1 MSSCCLSLADCR
13 MIMNLSIDCRMYYA
27 SGIGTY
33 LRNIVPLIISLRPD
47 ISYYLIGDK
56 RLLGGFSWANSK
68 NVVLINCKAPI
79 YSIVEQYEL
88 FRKIPRCDVY
98 FSPHYNVPL
107 LYRGKLVTTIHDIF
121 HLADEN
127 NRKTRMRTVY
137 ARGMLSA
144 ALRKSKIVMTDS
156 QFTLNEMRKYKL
168 PGLDK
173 VRVIH
178 LGFGLENTGC
188 HSSRKPP
195 GNGYLLYVGNVK
207 PHKNLRRLVDAYKL
221 LHDENRINVPLKIVG
236 EAERFITGMPELK
249 EEIAGSPWG
258 RWIEFT
264 GWIDDG
270 MLKDCYRQ
278 ATALVQPSLYEGFGL
293 PPLEAMACGCPC
305 VVSNAASLPEVCGA
319 AALYCN
325 PYDVND
331 IADKIYK
338 VINDANLRLQLIE
351 RGYERVKLFSW
362 EKTARAFL
370 KVIDEVSQL

>member
-1 MSSCCLSLADCR
+1 MRRITIDMR
-13 MIMNLSIDCRMYYA
+13 MLGA

-33 LRNIVPLIISLRPD
+33 LRNLIPRVTSMGLD
-47 ISYYLIGDK
+47 ITYYLLGDTEGLD
-56 RLLGGFSWANSK
+56 RMEGLNGEHIHCIDCQTS
-68 NVVLINCKAPI
+68 I
-79 YSIVEQYEL
+79 YSVSEQL
-88 FRKIPRCDVY
+88 SLVRKIPRCDVY

-137 ARGMLSA
+137 ARAMLSA

-188 HSSRKPP
+188 HSSQKPP
-195 GNGYLLYVGNVK
+195 GNGHLLYVGNVK
-207 PHKNLRRLVDAYKL
+207 PHKNLRRLIDAYKL
-221 LHDENRINVPLKIVG
+221 LHDENRVNIPLKIVG

-249 EEIAGSPWG
+249 EEIANSPWS

-264 GWIDDG
+264 GWIDDR

-305 VVSNAASLPEVCGA
+305 VVSNAASLPEVCGD

-370 KVIDEVSQL
+370 NVIDEVSQS

>member
-1 MSSCCLSLADCR
+1 MRRITIDMR
-13 MIMNLSIDCRMYYA
+13 MLGA

-33 LRNIVPLIISLRPD
+33 LRNLIPLVTSMGSD
-47 ISYYLIGDK
+47 ITYYLLGDTEGLD
-56 RLLGGFSWANSK
+56 RMEGLNGEHIHCIDCRTS
-68 NVVLINCKAPI
+68 I
-79 YSIVEQYEL
+79 YSVSEQL
-88 FRKIPRCDVY
+88 SLVRKIPRCDVY

-249 EEIAGSPWG
+249 EEIASSPWG

-305 VVSNAASLPEVCGA
+305 VVSNAASLPEVCGD

-370 KVIDEVSQL
+370 NVIDEVSQL

>member
-1 MSSCCLSLADCR
+1 MFSSEITVDAR
-13 MIMNLSIDCRMYYA
+13 MIQS

-33 LRNIVPLIISLRPD
+33 IDNLLPAVIAALPD
-47 ISYYLIGDK
+47 IKFNVMGEVNNLK
-56 RLLGGFSWANSK
+56 TRNFAEAN
-68 NVVLINCKAPI
+68 NVNIIDCNPKI
-79 YSIVEQYEL
+79 YSITEQLVL
-88 FRKIPRCDVY
+88 FQNIPNKTKL
-98 FSPHYNVPL
+98 FWSPHYNIPL
-107 LYRGKLVTTIHDIF
+107 LYKGNIIVTVHDIF

-137 ARGMLSA
+137 ARAMLSA

-156 QFTLNEMRKYKL
+156 QFTLDEMRKYKL

-173 VRVIH
+173 VRVVP

-188 HSSRKPP
+188 HSSQKPP
-195 GNGYLLYVGNVK
+195 GDGYLLYVGNVK
-207 PHKNLRRLVDAYKL
+207 PHKNLRRLIDAYKL

-249 EEIAGSPWG
+249 EEIASSLWS

-264 GWIDDG
+264 GWIDDR

-305 VVSNAASLPEVCGA
+305 VVSNAASLPEVCGD

-351 RGYERVKLFSW
+351 RGYERAKLFSW
-362 EKTARAFL
+362 EKTARAL
-370 KVIDEVSQL
+370 LNVIDEVSQL